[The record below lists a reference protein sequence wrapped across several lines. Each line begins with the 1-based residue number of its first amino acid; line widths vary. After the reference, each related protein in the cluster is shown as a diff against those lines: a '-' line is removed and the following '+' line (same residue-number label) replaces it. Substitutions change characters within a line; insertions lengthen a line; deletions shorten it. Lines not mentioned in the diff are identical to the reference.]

1 MLRFA
6 PSPTGFLHMGNIRVA
21 LINYLYAKKNN
32 LNFFLRIDDTDQ
44 ERSKTEFIES
54 IIEDL
59 ECLGIHYKKVIKQ
72 SERIS
77 KYKEIFDFLKSKNF
91 IYPCFESADELS
103 LKRKI
108 LLKQGK
114 PPIYDRT
121 SLTLKKSQIQKLLKE
136 NFPRLEF

>member
-21 LINYLYAKKNN
+21 LVNYLYAKKNN

-59 ECLGIHYKKVIKQ
+59 NGWGFIIKK
-72 SERIS
+72 
-77 KYKEIFDFLKSKNF
+77 
-91 IYPCFESADELS
+91 
-103 LKRKI
+103 
-108 LLKQGK
+108 
-114 PPIYDRT
+114 
-121 SLTLKKSQIQKLLKE
+121 
-136 NFPRLEF
+136 